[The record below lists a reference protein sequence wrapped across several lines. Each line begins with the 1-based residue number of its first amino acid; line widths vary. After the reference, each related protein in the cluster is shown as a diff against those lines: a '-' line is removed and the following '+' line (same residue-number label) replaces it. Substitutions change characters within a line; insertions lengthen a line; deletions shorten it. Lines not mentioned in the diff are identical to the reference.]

1 MSLNISNDLMRLTDG
16 AKVAINLS
24 KFGPRQLVTFRRFVR
39 TGVIRGG
46 TATAGIARELRIINN
61 LPYIH
66 WARRRTFSWRG
77 IDISNFDSLT
87 AALVAKKLL
96 EAKVDLP
103 HQRSTYQEQLESALT
118 ACAPSGV
125 FHGCDK
131 TFWKVASRI
140 NLPHY
145 VEEVPMQFDLQVT
158 KTLTW

>member
-96 EAKVDLP
+96 EAAAAP
-103 HQRSTYQEQLESALT
+103 AYHSRYQEQQESALT

-131 TFWKVASRI
+131 TFWKVASQI
-140 NLPHY
+140 NLPKY